1 MSSEYLWRELKRW
14 GRAEPSAVAKAVD
27 QATGHRHKSLPPS
40 PVSHLMTVPVRTT
53 LPLPEGEVSCLRWEG
68 AGPFLHFA
76 HATGFNAETYRS
88 LLTPLADRL
97 SVAACDQRGHGF
109 STLPTAKPPTAWT
122 IYRDDL
128 VRILERLDKGPAILA
143 GHSMGGTVSL
153 MAAALRPELVRG
165 LVLVEPVMIPL
176 MAQFL
181 FRLAQGSEPNIAD
194 RAAQRRDTFPSF
206 DAALAAY
213 TGRGAFKSW
222 PTDTLAGYLR
232 GGLIADPEAH
242 VVRLACKPSWEAATF
257 RAAPY
262 GKARLARRVSCPI
275 TVLYGTIAST
285 CRDSEV
291 EVFKRAGARVVKID
305 GASHFLPME
314 HPDRVREEIARMAT
328 AL

>member
-1 MSSEYLWRELKRW
+1 
-14 GRAEPSAVAKAVD
+14 
-27 QATGHRHKSLPPS
+27 
-40 PVSHLMTVPVRTT
+40 MTDPVRKT
-53 LPLPEGEVSCLRWEG
+53 LPLPEGKVSCLQWEG

-76 HATGFNAETYRS
+76 HATGFNAETYRG
-88 LLTPLADRL
+88 LLTPLTDRL

-109 STLPTAKPPTAWT
+109 STLPAEEPPTGWT

-128 VRILERLDKGPAILA
+128 LRILECLDHGPAILA

-165 LVLVEPVMIPL
+165 LVLVEPVMVPL
-176 MAQFL
+176 LAKFL
-181 FRLAQGSEPNIAD
+181 LYFVRSPQPNLAD
-194 RAAQRRDTFPSF
+194 RAAQRRQTFASF

-213 TGRGAFKSW
+213 TGRGAFKNW
-222 PTDTLAGYLR
+222 PNATIADYLH
-232 GGLIADPEAH
+232 GGLIADPDTHAM
-242 VVRLACKPSWEAATF
+242 RLACKPSWEAATF
-257 RAAPY
+257 RAAPF
-262 GKARLARRVSCPI
+262 GKARLARRVRCPI

-291 EVFKRAGARVVKID
+291 EVFKRAGARTVKVD

-328 AL
+328 

>member
-1 MSSEYLWRELKRW
+1 VRLTEQ
-14 GRAEPSAVAKAVD
+14 VAA
-27 QATGHRHKSLPPS
+27 ATNLCRYRLS
-40 PVSHLMTVPVRTT
+40 PRPMTVPVCTT
-53 LPLPEGEVSCLRWEG
+53 LPLPEGEVSCLQWEG

-76 HATGFNAETYRS
+76 HATGFNAETYRG

-97 SVAACDQRGHGF
+97 SIAACDQRGHGF
-109 STLPTAKPPTAWT
+109 STLPAEEPPTGWT

-153 MAAALRPELVRG
+153 MVAALRPELVRG
-165 LVLVEPVMIPL
+165 LVLVEPVMVPL
-176 MAQFL
+176 MAQLLLRFVG
-181 FRLAQGSEPNIAD
+181 RPEPNLAD

-222 PTDTLAGYLR
+222 QSTTVADYLR
-232 GGLIADPEAH
+232 GGLIADPDTHAM
-242 VVRLACKPSWEAATF
+242 RLACRPFWEAATF
-257 RAAPY
+257 RAAPF
-262 GKARLARRVSCPI
+262 GKARLARRAQCPI

-291 EVFKRAGARVVKID
+291 EVFKRAGARTVKVD

-314 HPDRVREEIARMAT
+314 YPDLVREEIARMAAT
-328 AL
+328 

>member
-1 MSSEYLWRELKRW
+1 M
-14 GRAEPSAVAKAVD
+14 PD
-27 QATGHRHKSLPPS
+27 
-40 PVSHLMTVPVRTT
+40 PVRTT
-53 LPLPEGEVSCLRWEG
+53 LPLPEGEVSCLQWEG
-68 AGPFLHFA
+68 TGPFLHFA
-76 HATGFNAETYRS
+76 HATGFNAETYRG

-97 SVAACDQRGHGF
+97 AIAACDQRGHGF
-109 STLPTAKPPTAWT
+109 STLPAAEPPTGWT

-165 LVLVEPVMIPL
+165 LVLVEPVMVPL
-176 MAQFL
+176 LAKFL
-181 FRLAQGSEPNIAD
+181 LYFVRSSQPNLAD
-194 RAAQRRDTFPSF
+194 RAALRRDTFPSF

-222 PTDTLAGYLR
+222 PNATIADYLR
-232 GGLIADPEAH
+232 GGLIADPDTHAM
-242 VVRLACKPSWEAATF
+242 RLACKPSWEAATF
-257 RAAPY
+257 RAAPF

-291 EVFKRAGARVVKID
+291 EVFKRAGARTVKVD

-314 HPDRVREEIARMAT
+314 HPDRVREEIARMAK
-328 AL
+328 